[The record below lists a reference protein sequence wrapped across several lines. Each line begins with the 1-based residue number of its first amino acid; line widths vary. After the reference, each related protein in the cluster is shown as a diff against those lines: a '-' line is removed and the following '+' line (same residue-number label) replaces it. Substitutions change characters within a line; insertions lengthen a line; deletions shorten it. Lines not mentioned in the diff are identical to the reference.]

1 MKIKFIQSPSGK
13 PYKLGYAIG
22 EEADV
27 KEGLAQ
33 DLIDGGYA
41 ISTAEAVAEKPK
53 ATRKPKQPKAPKA

>member
-1 MKIKFIQSPSGK
+1 MKIQFIQSPSGK

-22 EEADV
+22 EEADI

-41 ISTAEAVAEKPK
+41 ISIDPTEAPKPK
-53 ATRKPKQPKAPKA
+53 ATRKPKQPKVPKA